1 MQSYHL
7 ALTRHLVMVQCS
19 GSSSSPMTAVT
30 MPPNST
36 IAFPGA
42 TVPLQGVLVRALE
55 GWGAGVIR
63 LGSEEVMQQRGCG
76 EACPLHTPDVV
87 WVHQVLESHSSTGL
101 ERVFVCNGLALA
113 CSHSAQGAAEVG

>member
-1 MQSYHL
+1 
-7 ALTRHLVMVQCS
+7 
-19 GSSSSPMTAVT
+19 

-55 GWGAGVIR
+55 GWGAGVKR
-63 LGSEEVMQQRGCG
+63 LGSEEVMQQKSGCG
-76 EACPLHTPDVV
+76 WACPLHTPDVV

-101 ERVFVCNGLALA
+101 ECVLVCNGLALA